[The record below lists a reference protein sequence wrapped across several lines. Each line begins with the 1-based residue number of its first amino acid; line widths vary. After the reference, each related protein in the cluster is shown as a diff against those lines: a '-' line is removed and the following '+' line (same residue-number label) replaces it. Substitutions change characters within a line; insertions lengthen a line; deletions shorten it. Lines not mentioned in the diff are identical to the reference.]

1 MGEPKAAA
9 LSRLQNLKAI
19 LQLVPNCEIPTHPIT
34 QSGASEH
41 VQSNL
46 MHSPLRNLTG
56 AQGEFIHSPQMQKH
70 NRDMYEAQRLGAS
83 GELEQ
88 ILVHVFA
95 STYHAAF
102 KTVVRVNGDWIN

>member
-19 LQLVPNCEIPTHPIT
+19 LQLVPLRNFKEPNL
-34 QSGASEH
+34 GLEH

-46 MHSPLRNLTG
+46 MHSPLRDLTG
-56 AQGEFIHSPQMQKH
+56 AQGEFIHSPQMQ
-70 NRDMYEAQRLGAS
+70 NTGDMHQAQRLGAS
-83 GELEQ
+83 GELEK

-102 KTVVRVNGDWIN
+102 KTVVQVNGD